1 MSHDCPCSCFFGLGN
16 IKFSKKMIRIIT
28 IVPFIVIHPHN
39 EQVMAGLI
47 LYPPPKNL
55 VSITLLTRKKNNLLG
70 KQITTV

>member
-1 MSHDCPCSCFFGLGN
+1 
-16 IKFSKKMIRIIT
+16 MIRIIT